1 MTVKKTAISIFLL
14 LRITAT
20 FGQYQKANDE
30 TDSTSIRSIFRN
42 GKTEGHFRYFFM
54 ATDNKKGL
62 TDYYANAIG
71 GGLKFETGK
80 FHGLQLGISGFFIF
94 NVGSSDLTKPDPTTK
109 QVNRYE
115 IGLFDIENPSNK
127 DDLDRLE
134 ELYLKYQ
141 IKKTTITIGKQ
152 LITTPF
158 INLQD
163 GRMRPTGVEG
173 IWSHSVIGNT
183 SIETGVLWRMS
194 PRSTVKWFN
203 IGHSIGVYT
212 QGINESGQSSN
223 YKDQLES
230 KAIFLAGVTHQFN
243 SGLKIQAWEQLTD
256 NIFNSFMLQL
266 DQSWK
271 QNKSNDWYTGLQT
284 ILQHAINRGGN
295 ADPSK
300 TYFPKGGQAVTM
312 GARIGWKN
320 KEHDISINYNRITSH
335 GRYLMPREWG
345 RDPFFTFLPRER
357 NEGFGDSHAWMIKLK
372 QAFPKARLQT
382 LVGFGYYQLPDV
394 TNSKLNKYGLPSYT
408 QLNIDIQYQFSGL
421 LKGAQAQFLYV
432 HKGQIGQSYGNDKF
446 VIHKL
451 NTSLFNVILNYT
463 F

>member
-1 MTVKKTAISIFLL
+1 MTVKKAAISILL
-14 LRITAT
+14 TLFVIPI
-20 FGQYQKANDE
+20 FSQNEKARDAV
-30 TDSTSIRSIFRN
+30 DSTSLRSIFSN

-80 FHGLQLGISGFFIF
+80 FHGLQLGIGGFFIF
-94 NVGSSDLTKPDPTTK
+94 NIGSSDLTKPDTKTK

-115 IGLFDIENPSNK
+115 IGLFDIEDPSNK
-127 DDLDRLE
+127 NDIDRLE

-152 LITTPF
+152 LINTPF

-173 IWSHSVIGNT
+173 IWSHSAIGKAKF
-183 SIETGVLWRMS
+183 EAGVLWGMS

-203 IGHSIGVYT
+203 IGHSIGVYP
-212 QGINESGQSSN
+212 QGVNENGQPSN
-223 YKDQLES
+223 YKDHLES
-230 KAIFLAGVTHQFN
+230 KAIILAGITHQFK

-256 NIFNSFMLQL
+256 NVFNSFMIQL

-271 QNKSNDWYTGLQT
+271 HNKSSYWYTGFQT
-284 ILQHAINRGGN
+284 ILQYAINQGGN

-300 TYFPKGGQAVTM
+300 TYVTKGSQAVTM
-312 GARIGWKN
+312 GARVGWKN
-320 KEHDISINYNRITSH
+320 KEQDISINYNRITNH

-357 NEGFGDSHAWMIKLK
+357 NEGFGDSHAFMLKFK
-372 QAFPKARLQT
+372 QAFPKTGLQT
-382 LVGFGYYQLPDV
+382 LIGLGYYQLPDV
-394 TNSKLNKYGLPSYT
+394 TNTQLNKYGLPSYT
-408 QLNIDIQYQFSGL
+408 QLNVDIQYQLNGL

-432 HKGQIGQSYGNDKF
+432 HKGQIGNSYGNDKY

>member
-1 MTVKKTAISIFLL
+1 MTVKNTAISILL
-14 LRITAT
+14 TLFVTPV
-20 FGQYQKANDE
+20 FSQYEKASE
-30 TDSTSIRSIFRN
+30 TVDSTSLRSIFQN

-80 FHGLQLGISGFFIF
+80 FHGLQLGIGGFFIF
-94 NVGSSDLTKPDPTTK
+94 NIGSSDLTKPDPKTK

-115 IGLFDIENPSNK
+115 IGLFDIEDPTNK
-127 DDLDRLE
+127 NDIDRLE

-141 IKKTTITIGKQ
+141 IKKTSITIGKQ
-152 LITTPF
+152 LINTPF

-173 IWSHSVIGNT
+173 IWSHSVVGKT
-183 SIETGVLWRMS
+183 SIEAGVLWGVS

-203 IGHSIGVYT
+203 IGHSIGVYP
-212 QGINESGQSSN
+212 QGINENGQASN

-230 KAIFLAGVTHQFN
+230 KAIILAGVTHQFKT
-243 SGLKIQAWEQLTD
+243 GLKVQIWEQFTD
-256 NIFNSFMLQL
+256 NIFNSFMIQL

-271 QNKSNDWYTGLQT
+271 QNKKSDLYTGFQT
-284 ILQHAINRGGN
+284 ILQHAINHGGN
-295 ADPSK
+295 VDPTK
-300 TYFPKGGQAVTM
+300 TYLPKGTQALTI
-312 GARIGWKN
+312 GARVGWKN
-320 KEHDISINYNRITSH
+320 KEQDISFNYNRITDH
-335 GRYLMPREWG
+335 GKYLMPREWG

-357 NEGFGDSHAWMIKLK
+357 NEGFGDSHAWMVKLK
-372 QAFPKARLQT
+372 QAFSKAGLQT
-382 LVGFGYYQLPDV
+382 QVGFGYYQLPDV
-394 TNSKLNKYGLPSYT
+394 TNTQLNKYGLPSYT
-408 QLNIDIQYQFSGL
+408 QLNVDIQYQFSGL
-421 LKGAQAQFLYV
+421 LKGAQAQLLYV
-432 HKGQIGQSYGNDKF
+432 HKGQIGHSYGNDKF
-446 VIHKL
+446 VIHKV